1 MEISQFNAEL
11 MEIFLFLLISMKKAN
26 LDSLSLDLQM
36 VTGTSKEEVWT
47 IGLTLK
53 EITSSNLAQT
63 VMFH

>member
-36 VTGTSKEEVWT
+36 ATGTSKEEVWT